1 MKMVVLGQIPNMNI
15 YRSLSIYRAVRGNK
29 KTNVPSLSVIQLLPL
44 NAGG

>member
-29 KTNVPSLSVIQLLPL
+29 KQTFHLSVIQLLPL
-44 NAGG
+44 NAWG